1 MEQPASLSIGE
12 LRSCLVPAK
21 FGECQGGYSLIRN
34 TSAEQYMFEEDHI
47 YISSRVFSAGTAMP
61 NWPCGSVEEARSL
74 VVHAVE
80 LSFPA
85 GDPSGWEKGSRAAII
100 GAGDRR
106 QETAWCQLTLICAL
120 SCPICV
126 IGKGKASLLRAVT
139 FFFIRRCLN
148 CRWLASL
155 NIALSKILGWN
166 WAYELCCIGKC
177 SLLFMKLKWSQ
188 QRYSRMLWDRRKC
201 RLSWFKLFCSAG
213 CRCTYMT
220 FQCDHHFF
228 PQ

>member
-1 MEQPASLSIGE
+1 
-12 LRSCLVPAK
+12 
-21 FGECQGGYSLIRN
+21 
-34 TSAEQYMFEEDHI
+34 MFEEDHI

-85 GDPSGWEKGSRAAII
+85 GDPSGWEKGSHAAII